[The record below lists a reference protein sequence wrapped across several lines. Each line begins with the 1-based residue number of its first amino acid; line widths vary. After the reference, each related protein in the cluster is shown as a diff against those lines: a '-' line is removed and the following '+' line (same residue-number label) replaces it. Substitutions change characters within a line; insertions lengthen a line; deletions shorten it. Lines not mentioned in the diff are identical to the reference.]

1 MNPKISELLT
11 KINAFVEA
19 QANSP
24 LSTLEF
30 DLLKQNIRSLY
41 ELIVEQQKPAIVPIV
56 TKERVK
62 ETTYEPIITQPIIE
76 APTVSQVVATP
87 DIVKPVV
94 IQQPTIVAPPQ
105 LTDTEHKKEETSS
118 VETNVTYKSNALN
131 EITKT
136 SVSIN
141 EKWVTTS
148 VEMHKKLAS
157 KPLRELIDFNK
168 RFAIVNELFK
178 GDTAAFQ
185 QTVSALDE
193 ATSYEQAE
201 NIYTQLANSQAWDL
215 TAQTTRLFGKLIK
228 QRFGME

>member
-30 DLLKQNIRSLY
+30 DLLKQNIRTLY
-41 ELIVEQQKPAIVPIV
+41 ELIVEQQKTAIEPIV

-76 APTVSQVVATP
+76 APSVSQVVATP
-87 DIVKPVV
+87 EIVEPIV

-105 LTDTEHKKEETSS
+105 VTIMEQKKEETSS
-118 VETNVTYKSNALN
+118 VETNVTTKSNAIN
-131 EITKT
+131 EITKN
-136 SVSIN
+136 SVSLN

-148 VEMHKKLAS
+148 LEMHKKLAS

-201 NIYTQLANSQAWDL
+201 NIYAQLANSQAWDL

-228 QRFGME
+228 QRFGIE